1 MALNVK
7 VGLIGPFDM
16 LKFKN
21 MAKTREKAIQAAPA
35 NEIVAD
41 YAINRNAK
49 ALHPDYLPLVVEQ
62 SVDHESA
69 YAKTIV
75 FQKADGG
82 ALPYFRAGQYIS
94 LKLDLEGSKVSRPYS
109 SAPARRKH
117 WRAALPLRSARTPAA
132 LPLTVSCPL

>member
-21 MAKTREKAIQAAPA
+21 VAKTREKAIQAASA

-49 ALHPDYLPLVVEQ
+49 ALHPDYLSLVVE
-62 SVDHESA
+62 EILTTEKRA
-69 YAKTIV
+69 
-75 FQKADGG
+75 QKHSCSKMQTAGR
-82 ALPYFRAGQYIS
+82 FRI
-94 LKLDLEGSKVSRPYS
+94 
-109 SAPARRKH
+109 SAPDSIFRSSSIWTAAGFPARIPSAPVRRRH
-117 WRAALPLRSARTPAA
+117 WRGVLP
-132 LPLTVSCPL
+132 